1 MNSTN
6 QTYLVGCDPEIFL
19 VDKEE
24 NYVSAIDRIGG
35 SKEFPRPIDDEG
47 CAVQEDNVAVEY
59 NIPAVDNVES
69 FIHYNRK
76 VLGYLAQHASEQG
89 LSLKIIPSAKFPKQ
103 ELRDPRAKQF
113 GCEPD
118 YNAWKGGEQNPRP
131 KAKDKTLR
139 SAGGHIHLGIKDL
152 DHILLIKAM
161 DLFCGVGMLQYDKDT
176 ERRELYGKP
185 GAFRIKPYGV
195 EYRTLSNAW
204 LQSDETIRY
213 VWRQQERAVE
223 FVRSGAAEQYL
234 TDDGELAGLIQA
246 ALLEGDEAAIKHLTE
261 TYDL

>member
-1 MNSTN
+1 MA
-6 QTYLVGCDPEIFL
+6 QTHLVGADPELFF
-19 VDKEE
+19 VDAQG
-24 NYVSAIDRIGG
+24 NFVSSIDRVGG

-47 CAVQEDNVAVEY
+47 CAVQEDNVAIEY
-59 NIPAVDNVES
+59 NIPAVNNVED
-69 FIHYNRK
+69 FIKYNRK
-76 VLGYLAQHASEQG
+76 VLGYLAEHAADQG
-89 LSLKIIPSAKFPKQ
+89 LKLHIVPSAHFPKE
-103 ELRDPRAKQF
+103 ELRDPRAKVF
-113 GCEPD
+113 GCDPD

-152 DHILLIKAM
+152 DPILLIKAM

-213 VWRQQERAVE
+213 VWRMQERAVE
-223 FVRSGAAEQYL
+223 YVRSGEAAKNLQ
-234 TDDGELAGLIQA
+234 DGGELAEMIQA
-246 ALLEGDEAAIKHLTE
+246 ALGEGEQGAIDFLITE
-261 TYDL
+261 FDL

>member
-1 MNSTN
+1 MQN
-6 QTYLVGCDPEIFL
+6 YFVGCDPEIFL
-19 VDKEE
+19 VDETGSF
-24 NYVSAIDRIGG
+24 VSSIDRVGG
-35 SKEFPRPIDDEG
+35 SKEFPRPIDNEG

-59 NIPAVDNVES
+59 NIPPVNTVED

-76 VLGYLAQHASEQG
+76 VLGYLAEHASQQG
-89 LSLKIIPSAKFPKQ
+89 LKLHIVPSAHFPKA
-103 ELRDPRAKQF
+103 ELKDPRARVF
-113 GCEPD
+113 GCDPD

-131 KAKDKTLR
+131 NAKDKTLR

-223 FVRSGAAEQYL
+223 FVRSGKAADLLRDGTELSEKVQECLL
-234 TDDGELAGLIQA
+234 TGNPEIFSELKA
-246 ALLEGDEAAIKHLTE
+246 EF
-261 TYDL
+261 DL